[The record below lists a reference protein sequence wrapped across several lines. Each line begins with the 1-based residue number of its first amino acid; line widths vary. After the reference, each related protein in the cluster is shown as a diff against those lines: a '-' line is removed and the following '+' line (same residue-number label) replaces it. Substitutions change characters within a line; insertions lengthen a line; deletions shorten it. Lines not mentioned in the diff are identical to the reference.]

1 MVNAKGI
8 LANDSL
14 VKKHDKSLETTTVE
28 SDINSIDNLTA
39 TSKIFLK
46 LTQSKQN
53 ISANKTNCFSKSE
66 KLTKKNPQS
75 LHAAHVGFKQSLR
88 VIITIFYFP
97 CVFFWY
103 VFSKYFTSQDYGLK
117 QRKTHHFGFLLLL

>member
-8 LANDSL
+8 PANDSL
-14 VKKHDKSLETTTVE
+14 EKTNDSLKKHNKSLETTTVE

-66 KLTKKNPQS
+66 KLTKKTPQS
-75 LHAAHVGFKQSLR
+75 LHTAHVGFKQSLR
-88 VIITIFYFP
+88 VIKLFLLP
-97 CVFFWY
+97 CVFCLN
-103 VFSKYFTSQDYGLK
+103 VFYKYFTS
-117 QRKTHHFGFLLLL
+117 